1 MNKDKEKINLTISK
15 ENLAVFKNLS
25 IFIVSVGLIIISG
38 VIIFLPNLKRV
49 LEEQGKLINKRKE
62 LGQLTQKANLLGGID
77 SFEIKRKQAS
87 VEGAL
92 LTEKDV
98 EVVFKNL
105 KLLAG
110 KAGVSLVSMN
120 VAPGEIST
128 AGAGPK
134 EEKTGQKKTGE
145 KNGSFETTNYQ
156 VQAKGK
162 FEDLK
167 KFFDLI
173 HTTSPVMAIGG
184 ISLSLPED
192 PEQLIPVNLVIKTYV
207 SGMAKAPPSLQT
219 PLSQLNEEEE
229 KVYNERVLKLTKY

>member
-77 SFEIKRKQAS
+77 SFEIKRKQGS

-92 LTEKDV
+92 PTEKDV

-110 KAGVSLVSMN
+110 KAGVSLTSMN

-134 EEKTGQKKTGE
+134 EEKTGK

-207 SGMAKAPPSLQT
+207 SGIAKAPSSLQT

-229 KVYNERVLKLTKY
+229 KVYKERVLKLTKY

>member
-1 MNKDKEKINLTISK
+1 
-15 ENLAVFKNLS
+15 V
-25 IFIVSVGLIIISG
+25 
-38 VIIFLPNLKRV
+38 
-49 LEEQGKLINKRKE
+49 
-62 LGQLTQKANLLGGID
+62 
-77 SFEIKRKQAS
+77 EI
-87 VEGAL
+87 
-92 LTEKDV
+92 
-98 EVVFKNL
+98 VFKNL

-110 KAGVSLVSMN
+110 KAGVSLTSMN

-134 EEKTGQKKTGE
+134 EEKAGE
-145 KNGSFETTNYQ
+145 KNRSFETTNYQ

-229 KVYNERVLKLTKY
+229 KVYKERVLKLTKY